1 MLAFAGVKLQP
12 QKQSCQTHVPVNH
25 IVMDIASST
34 ENDDAS
40 VESAYHCHE
49 LPTLPKFIIFDT
61 KFTIFN
67 AKFINYNT
75 KFII

>member
-1 MLAFAGVKLQP
+1 
-12 QKQSCQTHVPVNH
+12 
-25 IVMDIASST
+25 MDIASST